1 MQVWKPCYCCI
12 LNCNASLLVERHQLI
27 KQCLDQHHKYRW
39 SPTPLTYPIIA
50 ANCWINTVLPNWHVK
65 TPKCSKFDTSLQ
77 FGGNFC
83 ARWPNKPCF
92 FLRIWQKWSQ
102 DLWLTCDQNE
112 IWLKNP
118 RLIHHLLSVSQTKLE
133 IPEIKVI
140 FLYIPCAEPRGTLHT
155 LRGHSN
161 VLTPSPHHPQ
171 HLHHLSCSS
180 FRACLVFPPT
190 VLQHDGSIWKCL
202 LKGSGECLQERAKL
216 LLDSKHWRIYS
227 HADVQMDDS
236 IHRYRRYSYNI

>member
-1 MQVWKPCYCCI
+1 MISHSCNLSHHCSKL
-12 LNCNASLLVERHQLI
+12 LNKHSAP
-27 KQCLDQHHKYRW
+27 K
-39 SPTPLTYPIIA
+39 LT
-50 ANCWINTVLPNWHVK
+50 CQDLQ

-83 ARWPNKPCF
+83 AKWAKNPCF

-180 FRACLVFPPT
+180 FRLAWYFLQLSCSTMGASGSVCLRGVESACRRGPSCSWILNTGAYTLMQMCKWTTASAATEGTHIIF
-190 VLQHDGSIWKCL
+190 K
-202 LKGSGECLQERAKL
+202 SG
-216 LLDSKHWRIYS
+216 D
-227 HADVQMDDS
+227 
-236 IHRYRRYSYNI
+236 